1 MAPLSLY
8 WVKKR
13 GRQRMSDR
21 STATPTVLLA
31 QWRAGKKE
39 ALDELLP
46 LVYHELHRAAQ
57 RQLRSER
64 AGHTLQA
71 TALIHEVY
79 LRLAGGDSEGARD
92 RHHFVA
98 LTSHLMREILVDHAR
113 ARMAQKRSGGV
124 RVALTDD
131 VAFTENHESDVIA
144 VDSVLGKLAELDAQ
158 QARIVELRYFG
169 GLSIRETSAAL
180 GVSMATVKRDWETA
194 RLWLQQQVQPA
205 DVS

>member
-1 MAPLSLY
+1 
-8 WVKKR
+8 
-13 GRQRMSDR
+13 MSDR

-39 ALDELLP
+39 ALNELLP
-46 LVYHELHRAAQ
+46 LVYRELHRAAQ
-57 RQLRSER
+57 RHLRSER
-64 AGHTLQA
+64 PGHTLQT

-79 LRLAGGDSEGARD
+79 LRLAGGDSEAARD

-98 LTSHLMREILVDHAR
+98 LTSRLMREILVDHAR
-113 ARMAQKRSGGV
+113 ARMAQKRSGGI

-131 VAFTENHESDVIA
+131 VALTENHESDVIA
-144 VDSVLGKLAELDAQ
+144 VDSALGKLAELDAQ

-194 RLWLQQQVQPA
+194 RLWLQQNVQPA
-205 DVS
+205 DIS